1 VSDDFK
7 DVSVD
12 ETAVEQS
19 VTGAEPVQVEEP
31 VEAAEA
37 EPSPEPVHD
46 DERVFT
52 SSTNIP
58 DAEAYN
64 RQQIAE
70 ENGIA
75 LGNGGVDGRTVTQA
89 GHAAKAE
96 AAKDRQ
102 SDLIEH
108 LEQSERRK
116 DWLERDH
123 DFGGTK
129 MSGHDL
135 AKMIDF
141 ISNPHMQ
148 DKLRDRLGKSGVPK
162 EKIDKGMKE
171 LNEYIDLKKKE
182 QDGGKLSEEQ
192 HRRLKEIEKSEEFK
206 VVAKE
211 AERLASERG
220 VQFSKEHTEE
230 MIKTRTATELDESNN
245 LQAVKDMQAQH
256 GSLTS
261 KQYKETAVALGEP
274 EPPTKPIAYVAAS
287 ARDELP
293 STVVLK
299 DKFSANANPVP
310 TAAMSEPHL
319 ALGGNEPV
327 SLAATANNNVMVA
340 KAQSTTVV
348 ASL

>member
-211 AERLASERG
+211 AVNEANLGGLKVNVKAKSNDLEQSQLSTSGTTVSELKNKII
-220 VQFSKEHTEE
+220 QDN
-230 MIKTRTATELDESNN
+230 A
-245 LQAVKDMQAQH
+245 
-256 GSLTS
+256 SLTRNDMTEKYNAQAS
-261 KQYKETAVALGEP
+261 AYEDFPNAPKMGAKFDEAVAGAIPANNSQQSIKLSTGVS
-274 EPPTKPIAYVAAS
+274 VAKV
-287 ARDELP
+287 E
-293 STVVLK
+293 
-299 DKFSANANPVP
+299 
-310 TAAMSEPHL
+310 
-319 ALGGNEPV
+319 
-327 SLAATANNNVMVA
+327 ATAQAFM
-340 KAQSTTVV
+340 
-348 ASL
+348 

>member
-89 GHAAKAE
+89 GHVAKAE

-192 HRRLKEIEKSEEFK
+192 HRRLKEVEKSEEFK

-211 AERLASERG
+211 AQEMHNEMELKNGSN
-220 VQFSKEHTEE
+220 FSTDAGKKISSTFKIDEKGSSS
-230 MIKTRTATELDESNN
+230 IRTAASFESN
-245 LQAVKDMQAQH
+245 APPVIEAPPI
-256 GSLTS
+256 T
-261 KQYKETAVALGEP
+261 TA
-274 EPPTKPIAYVAAS
+274 YNVAAS
-287 ARDELP
+287 NKNESKTPEL
-293 STVVLK
+293 
-299 DKFSANANPVP
+299 
-310 TAAMSEPHL
+310 
-319 ALGGNEPV
+319 
-327 SLAATANNNVMVA
+327 
-340 KAQSTTVV
+340 VV
-348 ASL
+348 AQANVIASRTVEVAGAGFTV